1 MTPKDRARPGAAGK
15 LRKRLRVIPKPPS
28 TDPIGDDGRPSLT
41 LEPPMFR
48 SVALLAGLL
57 VAAPAFAA
65 KDPCK
70 NVQLKKDS
78 FGDTRILEAGDLKLV
93 KTGGNWSFTASF
105 AAGGGY
111 GGFAALTFEPIPA
124 GSTVEILLADQT
136 IVPVTTT
143 ATAAPVTVAVFSV
156 VVQKY
161 ALPIALSP
169 EQLKAL
175 VAQPIKAIRVLKGT
189 EPWYTGEISVGDAK
203 KFQEAASCMATT

>member
-1 MTPKDRARPGAAGK
+1 
-15 LRKRLRVIPKPPS
+15 
-28 TDPIGDDGRPSLT
+28 
-41 LEPPMFR
+41 MFR
-48 SVALLAGLL
+48 SAALLAGLL

-93 KTGGNWSFTASF
+93 KTGGKWSFTASF
-105 AAGGGY
+105 GAGGGY

-124 GSTVEILLADQT
+124 GSTVEILLADQA

-143 ATAAPVTVAVFSV
+143 TVSNPMTVAIMGI

-161 ALPIALSP
+161 SLQISLTD
-169 EQLKAL
+169 EQLKGI

-189 EPWYTGEISVGDAK
+189 EPWYTGEISVGDSK